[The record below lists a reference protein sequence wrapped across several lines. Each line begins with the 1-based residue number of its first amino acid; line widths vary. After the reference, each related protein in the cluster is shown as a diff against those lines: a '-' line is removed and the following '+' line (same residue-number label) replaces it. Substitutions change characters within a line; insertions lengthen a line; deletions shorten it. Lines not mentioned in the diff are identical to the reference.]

1 MPVKQHCPW
10 LAAAAL
16 TLGAATTLPLQA
28 APSLAEAVDA
38 ALRLD
43 HQQPRVEALRAQG
56 DALRIQ
62 AASPLAGDPSL
73 AVRHQTDK
81 LHDDMGYVEW
91 EAGLELPLWLPG
103 QRDARRGQA
112 DADEQRADATALF
125 LSWQTAGQVREAVWD
140 ASIAEGRVKQ
150 AELAL
155 KSAKA
160 LETDVRKR
168 TLAGELSRLDLVLTQ
183 KESAIRELELQAA
196 RDELEHARETFEL
209 LTGFHELPEPAVE
222 TPVEGGDDIPA
233 GHPHLMLADATVAH
247 ARAER
252 DRVRGERRGN
262 PLLTIGGKHQRD
274 AGASDYY
281 DSLGLEI
288 RVPLGLAS
296 QAAPQQSAAELRL
309 TDSEAERARL
319 RRELEL
325 TLAGARHAREA
336 LRRSLDIAQ
345 RQQVLAAEAHRLT
358 QRGFELGES
367 DLAQLLR
374 TREQALQAELD
385 LRLRS
390 LELDRATA
398 RLNQALGNIPE

>member
-1 MPVKQHCPW
+1 MPFKQHCPW

-16 TLGAATTLPLQA
+16 TLGTATTLPLQA
-28 APSLAEAVDA
+28 GPSLAEAVDA

-103 QRDARRGQA
+103 QRNARRGQA

-125 LSWQTAGQVREAVWD
+125 LRWQAAGQVREAVWD
-140 ASIAEGRVKQ
+140 ASIAEGRANQ

-168 TLAGELSRLDLVLTQ
+168 TQAGELSRLELVLAQ
-183 KESAIRELELQAA
+183 KESAVRELELQTA
-196 RDELEHARETFEL
+196 RDELEHAHEAYGL
-209 LTGFHELPEPAVE
+209 LTGFHEFPDSAIETISDSGGELP
-222 TPVEGGDDIPA
+222 T
-233 GHPHLMLADATVAH
+233 GHPQLLLADATVAH

-274 AGASDYY
+274 AGARDYY

-288 RVPLGLAS
+288 RVPLGLES

-325 TLAGARHAREA
+325 TLAGARHARAA
-336 LRRSLDIAQ
+336 LRASLDIAQ
-345 RQQVLAAEAHRLT
+345 RQQSLAAEAHRLT
-358 QRGFELGES
+358 QRAFDLGES
-367 DLAQLLR
+367 DLVKLLR

-398 RLNQALGNIPE
+398 RLNQALGTVPE